1 MTPTDRFECIHKQR
15 EPLPRILLRQ
25 RSGGAEI
32 AIDAAEL
39 LEQYAVSSSDTLLIL
54 DEDTPY
60 EEQLHLVLVRRDK
73 ILDHILIGAPY
84 TAGVFRFVAASEGV
98 LQFRFEG
105 DAVWTVSA
113 MQRAKRGFGGLPR
126 GASRGGGFFA
136 KRYLELE
143 HKDAA

>member
-1 MTPTDRFECIHKQR
+1 MTPTDRYECIHKQR
-15 EPLPRILLRQ
+15 EPLARILLRQ

-39 LEQYAVSSSDTLLIL
+39 LEQYAISPSDTLLIL

-60 EEQLHLVLVRRDK
+60 EEQLHLVLVRRAK

-84 TAGVFRFVAASEGV
+84 TAGVFQFVEADERA
-98 LQFRFEG
+98 LKFRFEG

-113 MQRAKRGFGGLPR
+113 MQRGKRGFGGLPR
-126 GASRGGGFFA
+126 GASRRGGFFA

-143 HKDAA
+143 HEGAA